1 MKKNFLLLLFPFMIL
16 QVTGQVPDTDIFLS
30 TVSHDS
36 GKITFSAPVNLT
48 RRKGYDNQPF
58 FTPDGN
64 RFYFVSV
71 NKDTTQSDIYLCD
84 LKERRVSRVTN
95 TMTSEYSPMLT
106 PDGKGISVVRVDPD
120 SSQRFYVLPLDE
132 PRVSI
137 HVDNSDSIGYYAW
150 TNDSM
155 IAMFVLEGKRN
166 SLQLLNIRSGER
178 QRIAP
183 EIGRCLKTDP
193 ERSRLYFT
201 DKSDDSLVVI
211 STMNLFT
218 GEIRKVINCIPG
230 SEDFEVLKDGSLLQG
245 KSARLY
251 QAMPGSAEWMQ
262 VADFSSSVKDFYR
275 IAIDP
280 TGRLL
285 ALVVYTGEKP

>member
-1 MKKNFLLLLFPFMIL
+1 MKKNFLLSLTLFLSL
-16 QVTGQVPDTDIFLS
+16 QVVGQVPDTDIFLS
-30 TVSHDS
+30 TVSNDS

-48 RRKGYDNQPF
+48 RRKGYDNQPS
-58 FTPDGN
+58 FTPDGKK
-64 RFYFVSV
+64 FYFVSV

-95 TMTSEYSPMLT
+95 SVTSEYSPMLT

-150 TNDSM
+150 TNDSV
-155 IAMFVLEGKRN
+155 IAMFVLEGKKN

-178 QRIAP
+178 RRIAP
-183 EIGRCLKTDP
+183 EIGRCLKTDSD
-193 ERSRLYFT
+193 RRQLYFT

-211 STMNLFT
+211 MSMDLLT
-218 GEIRKVINCIPG
+218 GEKRKVIPCISG
-230 SEDFEVLKDGSLLQG
+230 SEDFEVMKDGSLLQG
-245 KSARLY
+245 SSARLY
-251 QAMPGSAEWMQ
+251 QATPGSTTWTQ